1 MCRIPFGCRNTD
13 KQSAC
18 DVSRETSQ
26 AFFSFVGMF
35 HVKQNG
41 EYYGEF
47 IDKERRKGYN
57 KTTSETKK
65 GTSMARIIAFA
76 NQKGGVGKTTS
87 AINVAASLAYLEK
100 KVLLIDLDPQGNCTS
115 GVGIDKDKTELSS
128 YEVLLEGAEIK
139 AATVK
144 TDYKN
149 LWCVPATMN
158 LAGAEIGLSA
168 VSAREGVLKKALSQ
182 VAEDYDYIIMDC
194 PPSLGLLT
202 LNGLCAAKELIV
214 PMQCEYFALEGL
226 SQLMYTV
233 SLVKKMYNPA
243 LDLSGVIL
251 TMYDG
256 RLNLSLAVA
265 EEIRKYFPDRIFRT
279 TVPRNVRLSEAP
291 SHGKPAIYYDK
302 NSKGALAYLEIAKE
316 LEKRGK

>member
-1 MCRIPFGCRNTD
+1 M
-13 KQSAC
+13 
-18 DVSRETSQ
+18 
-26 AFFSFVGMF
+26 
-35 HVKQNG
+35 
-41 EYYGEF
+41 
-47 IDKERRKGYN
+47 
-57 KTTSETKK
+57 TK
-65 GTSMARIIAFA
+65 ILAFA

-87 AINVAASLAYLEK
+87 AINVAASLGHLGK
-100 KVLLIDLDPQGNCTS
+100 KVLLVDLDPQGNCTS
-115 GVGIDKDKTELSS
+115 GVGIDKEKVHLSS
-128 YEVLLEGAEIK
+128 YEVLLEGKSVEE
-139 AATVK
+139 AAQK
-144 TDYKN
+144 TAYKG

-168 VSAREGVLKKALSQ
+168 TPGREGVLRKAL
-182 VAEDYDYIIMDC
+182 AETSGFDYIIMDC

-202 LNGLCAAKELIV
+202 LNGLTAAQGVIV

-243 LDLSGVIL
+243 LDLAGVIL

-265 EEIRKYFPDRIFRT
+265 SEIRKYFPDRIFRT

-291 SHGKPAIYYDK
+291 SHGKPVLYYDK
-302 NSKGALAYLEIAKE
+302 NSKGAMAYLEIARE
-316 LEKRGK
+316 MEKRG